1 MLYTLLL
8 DAYPP
13 LNLDSIKLS
22 NLKEV
27 FSMSQSQI
35 VPVKLT
41 DNEKNRKNEDTHK
54 KNPQKLWAHIKTSSG
69 TELRLFQG
77 ISPQLAQMILEKI

>member
-1 MLYTLLL
+1 
-8 DAYPP
+8 
-13 LNLDSIKLS
+13 
-22 NLKEV
+22 
-27 FSMSQSQI
+27 MSQSQI

-54 KNPQKLWAHIKTSSG
+54 KNPQKLWAHIKMSSG
-69 TELRLFQG
+69 AEVRLFQG